1 VDLLRR
7 LHAGSAVTADYPGA
21 KWVPAHA
28 SNYRKAGRVKP
39 QRIVCH
45 ITDGHEHA
53 EPVAEM
59 WQQPH
64 HGSSAHFVVG
74 QDGTV
79 IQSVPIVDVAWHAHE
94 ANGDSVGI
102 EHCARTPREL
112 SKGDPGLPPSDALY
126 RASARLVAWLCH
138 QYGIMPSRVA
148 IVGHCEADKTT
159 THTLCPVGNWDWA
172 RYMGIVAEEY
182 GG

>member
-1 VDLLRR
+1 M
-7 LHAGSAVTADYPGA
+7 TAEYPGA
-21 KWVPAHA
+21 RWAPAHE
-28 SNYRKAGRVKP
+28 SNYRKVGRAKP
-39 QRIVCH
+39 HRIVAH
-45 ITDGHEHA
+45 ITDGHPKA

-74 QDGTV
+74 QDGLV
-79 IQSVPIVDVAWHAHE
+79 IQSVAIGDVAWHAHE
-94 ANGDSVGI
+94 ANADSVGI
-102 EHCARTPREL
+102 EHCSRTPREW

-148 IVGHCEADKTT
+148 IVGHNEADKTT
-159 THTLCPVGNWDWA
+159 THILCPTGNWDWA
-172 RYMGIVAEEY
+172 KYMGMVAVEY
-182 GG
+182 GY